1 MGWLDELADHGK
13 KQIKEPPKAPKKRL
27 AVHEVTI
34 TLRGASGDDPG
45 SIAAGFYV
53 VDGDTV
59 FLTDVN
65 GEIGKD
71 AKGHAV
77 GDCDPRYI
85 AQMLLRQRRA
95 ESNEDFNRRLDYRR
109 TGWA

>member
-1 MGWLDELADHGK
+1 MGWLDELTDHGK
-13 KQIKEPPKAPKKRL
+13 KQVKEPPKPRKKIL
-27 AVHEVTI
+27 PVHEVTI
-34 TLRGASGDDPG
+34 ALRGATDSDPG
-45 SIAAGFYV
+45 AVAVGFYI
-53 VDGDTV
+53 VDGDAV
-59 FLTDVN
+59 FLTDVD

-95 ESNEDFNRRLDYRR
+95 ESNEDFNLRLDYRR